1 MEIERETV
9 VEAAVAAFGV
19 GLFILAV
26 MFVGS
31 YFGSHEE
38 VETEDGVEMVQ
49 TQLGEVGALALIVG
63 MVAFIVV
70 MGALGLLLTAH
81 QESSTD

>member
-26 MFVGS
+26 VFVGS
-31 YFGSHEE
+31 RFGSHEE
-38 VETEDGVEMVQ
+38 VVRNGTEMVQ
-49 TQLGEVGALALIVG
+49 TQFGEVGALALIVG